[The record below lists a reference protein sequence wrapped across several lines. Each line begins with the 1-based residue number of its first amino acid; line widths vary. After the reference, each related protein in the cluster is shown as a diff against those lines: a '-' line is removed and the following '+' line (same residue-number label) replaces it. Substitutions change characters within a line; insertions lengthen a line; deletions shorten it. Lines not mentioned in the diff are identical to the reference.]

1 MPPEG
6 GQRPPASAS
15 ARSGASREVIFEFIP
30 MGGSVKATAVDVLT
44 GVEVSVVGPSDS
56 SAQKELE
63 RIALQ
68 KLLQRLVREGHA
80 VAHADTPPKPKPG
93 GGIIV

>member
-6 GQRPPASAS
+6 GQRPPSSAS
-15 ARSGASREVIFEFIP
+15 ERSGASREVIFEFIP
-30 MGGSVKATAVDVLT
+30 MGNSVKATAVDVLT
-44 GVEVSVVGPSDS
+44 GVEVSVVGPADPS
-56 SAQKELE
+56 SQRELE
-63 RIALQ
+63 RIALR

-80 VAHADTPPKPKPG
+80 VAQTDTPSKAKPG